1 MNGARTLCWAMTT
14 GEAGMV
20 SQANGLAQALGL
32 PFVAKAVQPGIP
44 WRWLPG
50 HWAARLGV
58 LSNLKPEDGISPP
71 WPDILITCGRRSVAV
86 ALAIKRAS
94 GGRTFTVH
102 IQDPRVPPGYFDMVV
117 PPEHDGV
124 VGENVFPT
132 SGALH
137 RLTREGLSQAAE
149 HFRDRFSSVRRPLVA
164 VLIGGQSKA
173 YDLTA
178 RRMEKLA
185 GQLLELT
192 TRHGAGL
199 VVTTSRRTG
208 KENEAILRR
217 ILADTDA
224 QIWDGTGENPYV
236 GMLGSAD
243 YIVVTEDS
251 ASMVSEACFTGKPV
265 YVARMEGGSK
275 RFDAMHRQF
284 LASGYTR
291 MFEGNL
297 EHWDSQP
304 LDETRRIAAIVRER
318 TASHDCKGS
327 NR

>member
-1 MNGARTLCWAMTT
+1 MNGARALCWAMTT

-32 PFVAKAVQPGIP
+32 PFAVKTVHPGIP

-50 HWAARLGV
+50 HWAARLGGPA
-58 LSNLKPEDGISPP
+58 NLRSEDDISPP

-102 IQDPRVPPGYFDMVV
+102 IQDPRVPARYFDMVV
-117 PPEHDGV
+117 PPEHDGL

-132 SGALH
+132 RGALH
-137 RLTREGLSQAAE
+137 RLTREGLSQASE
-149 HFRDRFSSVRRPLVA
+149 HFRDRFSSVRRPFVA
-164 VLIGGQSKA
+164 VLIGGKSKA

-178 RRMEKLA
+178 SRMQQLA
-185 GQLLELT
+185 TQLLELA

-208 KENEAILRR
+208 TENEAILQHV
-217 ILADTDA
+217 LADTDA
-224 QIWDGTGENPYV
+224 QIWDGVGENPYF

-265 YVARMEGGSK
+265 YVAKMEGGSK
-275 RFDAMHRQF
+275 RFEAMHRQF
-284 LASGYTR
+284 LESGYTR

-318 TASHDCKGS
+318 VASHDAKGW